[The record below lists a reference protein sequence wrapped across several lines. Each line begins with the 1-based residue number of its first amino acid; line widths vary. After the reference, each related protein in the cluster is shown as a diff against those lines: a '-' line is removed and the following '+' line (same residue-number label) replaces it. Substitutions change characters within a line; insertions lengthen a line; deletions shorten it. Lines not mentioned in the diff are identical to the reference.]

1 MGARYEFIG
10 PFGGPFLLPSH
21 SPEPWG
27 DERGKSAEKWE
38 KVVEKG
44 EKGSKVVPTA

>member
-1 MGARYEFIG
+1 
-10 PFGGPFLLPSH
+10 L
-21 SPEPWG
+21 G

>member
-1 MGARYEFIG
+1 MGARYEFLG
-10 PFGGPFLLPSH
+10 PFGGLFYCPHIAL
-21 SPEPWG
+21 G
-27 DERGKSAEKWE
+27 ERGKSAEKWE